1 MKTLKKIAIVA
12 SNSGLGH
19 VRRSV
24 IIANL
29 LSEHFDLAVYC
40 PEHKAKKFKVKK
52 KIKIID
58 FKIEKYQSYIFNKKN
73 NIHNFFKFKKKYDL
87 ILSDNYPEILNYKNN
102 SLLFSNFF
110 WHDILRVNTDYYK
123 NLEKKIAK
131 RPIVVNYLFVSKYIK
146 KKFKTKSVGF
156 YGSFIPKNLKK
167 KLVC

>member
-24 IIANL
+24 ILANL

-58 FKIEKYQSYIFNKKN
+58 FKIEKYQSYIFNKKT
-73 NIHNFFKFKKKYDL
+73 I
-87 ILSDNYPEILNYKNN
+87 
-102 SLLFSNFF
+102 
-110 WHDILRVNTDYYK
+110 
-123 NLEKKIAK
+123 
-131 RPIVVNYLFVSKYIK
+131 
-146 KKFKTKSVGF
+146 
-156 YGSFIPKNLKK
+156 FIIFLNLKK
-167 KLVC
+167 SMI